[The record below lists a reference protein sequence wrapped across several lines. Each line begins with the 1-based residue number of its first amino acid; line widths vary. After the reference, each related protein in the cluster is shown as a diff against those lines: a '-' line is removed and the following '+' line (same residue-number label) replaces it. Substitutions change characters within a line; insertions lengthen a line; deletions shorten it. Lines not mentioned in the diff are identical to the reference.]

1 MAETLTFTI
10 TIDADQ
16 FRKTSDALWFAARQ
30 CEKLDSDEQEL
41 IYQIGK
47 QIRQQ
52 QLGRGVAAPRLPER
66 TKP

>member
-30 CEKLDSDEQEL
+30 CEKLDSDGQEL
-41 IYQIGK
+41 LYQIGK
-47 QIRQQ
+47 QIRDQYINQ
-52 QLGRGVAAPRLPER
+52 RIAARSAER
-66 TKP
+66 TQP